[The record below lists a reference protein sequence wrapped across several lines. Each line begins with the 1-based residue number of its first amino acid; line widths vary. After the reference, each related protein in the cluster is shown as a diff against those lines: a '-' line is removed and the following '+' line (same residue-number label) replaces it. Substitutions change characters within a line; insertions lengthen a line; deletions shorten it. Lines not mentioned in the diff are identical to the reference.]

1 MFSIRTA
8 KDDDHRTAL
17 HAASDLGLVSNQVL
31 NLGQLIVSSAWSY
44 RRIGDVRG
52 HKRVSCGSKG
62 KVYVPLYMFVI
73 PLNYNPGNVRLL
85 LEAFADSSLVDRT
98 LVFLDNF
105 R

>member
-44 RRIGDVRG
+44 GRSGDVRR
-52 HKRVSCGSKG
+52 HKRVSCGFKRQGIRAALHVCNSPKLQ
-62 KVYVPLYMFVI
+62 P
-73 PLNYNPGNVRLL
+73 R
-85 LEAFADSSLVDRT
+85 
-98 LVFLDNF
+98 
-105 R
+105 